1 MIKSRLR
8 NKYLKWLSREKFLA
22 DKKVKNKCNTLTR
35 NTKRKTFDNIAKN
48 EDYTTSKKFQNAV
61 RLIITNKGKISDEKM
76 KIKTVENKKI
86 KISKLK
92 IKTKIN

>member
-8 NKYLKWLSREKFLA
+8 NKYLKWLSQEKFLA

-48 EDYTTSKKFQNAV
+48 EDHTTSKKF
-61 RLIITNKGKISDEKM
+61 
-76 KIKTVENKKI
+76 
-86 KISKLK
+86 
-92 IKTKIN
+92 